1 MSLKKLAG
9 MSTAALVSVLLLLS
23 GCSDNGDDN
32 NGMEEAAD
40 TAKENVEKAAEETGD
55 AVEEMGD
62 EAEEATD

>member
-32 NGMEEAAD
+32 NAMEE
-40 TAKENVEKAAEETGD
+40 AAEETGD